1 MFEDFDENQTT
12 AEDRKR
18 MGSSMLASGVVLLA
32 LGAAG
37 AAMAVTTNIVRR
49 AEPQA
54 EVRFEPMPEA
64 PPPPPAPRQPPPPRP
79 RNRPPAA
86 VVRQDMRAPTE
97 IPEERPAESDQEL
110 AEAGDVGAID
120 GELGGVEG
128 GDGTG
133 GTGQVAETP
142 AAPDEEA
149 RLAAIP
155 QLAYESITLPRRIG
169 GCERPDYPQEARSR
183 GLQDRV
189 VARVRVRADGTIAGV
204 EFLDGNPVFTD
215 AVRRCVE
222 SMQFEPAHLA
232 DGTAIAHART
242 LTFPFRLTNL

>member
-1 MFEDFDENQTT
+1 MFEDFDEKQTS

-18 MGSSMLASGVVLLA
+18 MGTSMLASGVVLLA

-37 AAMAVTTNIVRR
+37 AAMAVTTTIVRR

-54 EVRFEPMPEA
+54 EVHFEPMPEA

-86 VVRQDMRAPTE
+86 AVRQDMRAPTE
-97 IPEERPAESDQEL
+97 IPEERPAESDEEL
-110 AEAGDVGAID
+110 ADAGDTGAVD
-120 GELGGVEG
+120 GELGGVPG
-128 GDGTG
+128 GDGDG
-133 GTGQVAETP
+133 SQSAPEVP

-149 RLAAIP
+149 RLAAMP
-155 QLAYESITLPRRIG
+155 QLVHESITLPRRIG
-169 GCERPDYPQEARSR
+169 GCERPEYPQAARTR

-189 VARVRVRADGTIAGV
+189 VVRVRVREDGSIGGV
-204 EFLDGNPVFTD
+204 DFLRGEDVFHE
-215 AVRRCVE
+215 AVRHCVE
-222 SMQFEPAHLA
+222 TMQFEPAHLS